1 MGIFNKGDNERL
13 PVSSSKTTIIS
24 EGSQIRGELRFSG
37 SVHIDG
43 YVEGNISCEGIV
55 TVGKSG
61 KVKGVI
67 TADKIIVKGFVDG
80 NADCNIVEILEG
92 GKFVGEIHYNQI
104 LIEPKGVFEGS
115 LKVKGG
121 KIKKIEEK
129 KEEIVQ
135 KHEAVQ

>member
-1 MGIFNKGDNERL
+1 M
-13 PVSSSKTTIIS
+13 
-24 EGSQIRGELRFSG
+24 
-37 SVHIDG
+37 HIDG

-67 TADKIIVKGFVDG
+67 TAEKIIVKGYIDG
-80 NADCNIVEILEG
+80 NADCNTAEILEG
-92 GKFVGEIHYNQI
+92 GKFVGEILYNQI
-104 LIEPKGVFEGS
+104 LIEPKGIFEGS
-115 LKVKGG
+115 LKIKGG

-129 KEEIVQ
+129 KEETAQ

>member
-13 PVSSSKTTIIS
+13 PVSRSKTTIIS

>member
-104 LIEPKGVFEGS
+104 LIEPKGVLKDLLR
-115 LKVKGG
+115 LKV
-121 KIKKIEEK
+121 ER
-129 KEEIVQ
+129 
-135 KHEAVQ
+135 

>member
-104 LIEPKGVFEGS
+104 LIEPKRCFEGS

-121 KIKKIEEK
+121 KIKR
-129 KEEIVQ
+129 
-135 KHEAVQ
+135 